1 VAIYIVGRLYG
12 EINANKDYIEISTSG
27 IKFRETPG
35 LGHGWL
41 PISKML
47 MFEDVKNVDVI
58 QTKNVFNSD
67 SQNLAIYLIPNI
79 GKPIIMGSKLNPDQ
93 IAKVGFALKGS
104 VAISNTLQRFIGE
117 EGQVKDILDS
127 AKEIWQSFRSKEN

>member
-1 VAIYIVGRLYG
+1 MPNWNSSEYQRKLIYPLILLLISSLYLSASINSFLDSTGSLVVLNLFVSLIVAIYIVGRLYG

-47 MFEDVKNVDVI
+47 MFEDV
-58 QTKNVFNSD
+58 
-67 SQNLAIYLIPNI
+67 
-79 GKPIIMGSKLNPDQ
+79 
-93 IAKVGFALKGS
+93 
-104 VAISNTLQRFIGE
+104 
-117 EGQVKDILDS
+117 
-127 AKEIWQSFRSKEN
+127 